1 MSDPPLRCTVDVHRP
16 EDDVHP
22 VNLVH
27 DPYALPD
34 DQPFA
39 ACTECHRFLV
49 AEAQDYARTLHQLWW
64 DSYPTD
70 LW

>member
-1 MSDPPLRCTVDVHRP
+1 MPDHDAPKCSVEVHRP

-34 DQPFA
+34 DPPFP

-49 AEAQDYARTLHQLWW
+49 AAAEDHAAWLAELWR
-64 DSYPTD
+64 DTYG
-70 LW
+70 L